1 MSDLKNT
8 TVECGVV
15 TLEIPARYSFL
26 RIVRQAVSAVSVHAG
41 ISEFRAAEL
50 EMAVDEVCSRIV
62 ETRTAQQMGNV
73 PIRISLIQ
81 ESDRVVVEF
90 SSVSPDVGFNE
101 NDGIQPETI
110 DTQTS
115 LNDLRSY
122 VVKRFV
128 DTLDIQPGAG
138 RDFSLRLTK
147 IL

>member
-1 MSDLKNT
+1 MSNLKNVT
-8 TVECGVV
+8 AECGVV

-62 ETRTAQQMGNV
+62 ETRATQQMGKV

-81 ESDRVVVEF
+81 EADRVVVEF
-90 SSVSPDVGFNE
+90 SSVSPDIGFNGG
-101 NDGIQPETI
+101 DGLQPEAI
-110 DTQTS
+110 DTQTG
-115 LNDLRSY
+115 LHDLRSY

-128 DTLDIQPGAG
+128 DTLDVQPGAG
-138 RDFSLRLTK
+138 KDFSLRLTK